1 MAFLILSLLLFEH
14 CFLSLSVIFS
24 ECVLHVFFFGCFIL
38 SMCFHVP
45 GVIHSL
51 CTCFQSPIMMVTNKH
66 VLESVLA
73 QSSAS
78 WKSSFASASVSF
90 VGEQTCMLC
99 FNRLCLESCSYH
111 SLTYRMVFDQ
121 GLSCCFIQNDCYFLV
136 MSTISP
142 A

>member
-1 MAFLILSLLLFEH
+1 MAFLIPSLLLFEH

-45 GVIHSL
+45 GFIHSL

-78 WKSSFASASVSF
+78 SKSSFASASVSF
-90 VGEQTCMLC
+90 VGEQACMLC

-111 SLTYRMVFDQ
+111 FLT
-121 GLSCCFIQNDCYFLV
+121 
-136 MSTISP
+136 
-142 A
+142 

>member
-1 MAFLILSLLLFEH
+1 MAFLIPSLLLFEH

-73 QSSAS
+73 QSLVHLGSQ
-78 WKSSFASASVSF
+78 VS
-90 VGEQTCMLC
+90 L
-99 FNRLCLESCSYH
+99 LLLSY
-111 SLTYRMVFDQ
+111 L
-121 GLSCCFIQNDCYFLV
+121 
-136 MSTISP
+136 
-142 A
+142 